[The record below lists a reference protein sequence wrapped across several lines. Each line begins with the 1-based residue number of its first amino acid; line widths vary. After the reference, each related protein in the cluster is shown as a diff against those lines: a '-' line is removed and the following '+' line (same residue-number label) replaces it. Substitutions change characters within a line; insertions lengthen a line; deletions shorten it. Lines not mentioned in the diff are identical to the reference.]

1 MLSSIDS
8 AGSAS
13 IFPQS
18 SGRLFRTEEM
28 MTQRLPILVGV
39 AIAAVIVASGSPGSG
54 GADAP
59 KPGTGPLR
67 QATFELRNEVKLKVP
82 DGAQRVRIWMAL
94 PQDNDPAQKVR
105 DLKIDAPVPYRV
117 ERDSEGS
124 RTLYLEVLEP
134 KVKELAVVETFVVTR
149 SEIRD
154 RVDPAKARPLTD
166 ADRARFAKY
175 LQANKH
181 VVIDDGIKKLA
192 NEIVADETNPV
203 LASRK
208 LYDWVL
214 ENVEYW
220 VKDPK
225 NKKASPVGS
234 TTYCLT
240 FRTGNCTD
248 FESLW
253 ASLARAKGIPTQI
266 VYGSFLKPELRA
278 QDQDQSYHCWA
289 EFYAPG
295 IGWVHHDVAV
305 ADLYHGDYPIN
316 PDNERLVKLTTAD
329 GTFGHDPARVD
340 YYFGNLDERRVV
352 WSRNRDLTMSPQQD
366 GEPVNALPKAY
377 IEIDGKV
384 HPEGSGWVRKLTYR
398 EP

>member
-1 MLSSIDS
+1 MF
-8 AGSAS
+8 G
-13 IFPQS
+13 
-18 SGRLFRTEEM
+18 TEETM
-28 MTQRLPILVGV
+28 IRSLGFLATA
-39 AIAAVIVASGSPGSG
+39 AIAAVIVATRWSGSAD
-54 GADAP
+54 ADAP
-59 KPGTGPLR
+59 TPGAGPLR
-67 QATFELRNEVKLKVP
+67 QATFELRNEVKVKVP
-82 DGAQRVRIWMAL
+82 DGAQRVRMWMAL
-94 PQDNDPAQKVR
+94 PQDNDPAQRVR
-105 DLKIDAPVPYRV
+105 DLKIEAPVPHRV

-124 RTLYLEVLEP
+124 RVLYLEVQDP
-134 KVKELAVVETFVVTR
+134 KVKEFTVVETFIVTR
-149 SEIRD
+149 SEVRD
-154 RVDPAKARPLTD
+154 HVDPGKARPLTD

-175 LQANKH
+175 LQANTH
-181 VVIDDGIKKLA
+181 VVIDDDIKKLA
-192 NEIVADETNPV
+192 DEIVGDETNPV
-203 LASRK
+203 RAARK

-266 VYGSFLKPELRA
+266 VYGSFLKPDLRA

-295 IGWVHHDVAV
+295 LGWVHHDVAV
-305 ADLYHGDYPIN
+305 ADLYHGDYPVN
-316 PDNERLVKLTTAD
+316 ADNERLVKLTTAD
-329 GTFGHDPARVD
+329 GTFGSDPARVD

-352 WSRNRDLTMSPQQD
+352 WSRNRDLMMSPKQD